1 MNILETDHWCMML
14 PEEWHAE
21 NDDDV
26 IRIVDQDDVG
36 EIEITTLHKQ
46 SGRVNASDVAA
57 MASEES
63 PEITEWHQAR
73 AGGFEGVTGVY
84 REDGASVREWYL
96 GSESLLLYI
105 PTSALKRTKVSMM
118 PQWMSS
124 WGPWWSG
131 IPRPLRRSRL

>member
-1 MNILETDHWCMML
+1 MML

-26 IRIVDQDDVG
+26 IRIFDQDDVG

-46 SGRVNASDVAA
+46 SGKVNASDVAS
-57 MASEES
+57 MALGGS

-73 AGGFEGVTGVY
+73 AGGFEGVTGIC

-96 GSESLLLYI
+96 GCESLLLYI
-105 PTSALKRTKVSMM
+105 TYVCAEKDEGLDDASVDELLETLVVGDSQAA
-118 PQWMSS
+118 
-124 WGPWWSG
+124 
-131 IPRPLRRSRL
+131 

>member
-1 MNILETDHWCMML
+1 MML

-46 SGRVNASDVAA
+46 SGRVNAPELTA

-63 PEITEWHQAR
+63 PEISEWRYTR
-73 AGGFEGVTGVY
+73 AGGFEGVTGTY

-96 GSESLLLYI
+96 GSVSLLLYI
-105 PTSALKRTKVSMM
+105 TYVCAEEDEGLDDASVDELLGTLVVGDSQAA
-118 PQWMSS
+118 
-124 WGPWWSG
+124 
-131 IPRPLRRSRL
+131 

>member
-46 SGRVNASDVAA
+46 SGRVTASDVAL

-96 GSESLLLYI
+96 GSESLMLYI
-105 PTSALKRTKVSMM
+105 TYVCPEEDEGLDDASVDELLGTLVVGDSQAA
-118 PQWMSS
+118 
-124 WGPWWSG
+124 
-131 IPRPLRRSRL
+131 

>member
-1 MNILETDHWCMML
+1 MHDA

-84 REDGASVREWYL
+84 REDGASVEWYL
-96 GSESLLLYI
+96 GSKAYCFTL

-124 WGPWWSG
+124 WGPWLLG

>member
-36 EIEITTLHKQ
+36 EIEITTLHKE

-73 AGGFEGVTGVY
+73 AGAFEGVTGVY
-84 REDGASVREWYL
+84 REDGASVRE
-96 GSESLLLYI
+96 
-105 PTSALKRTKVSMM
+105 
-118 PQWMSS
+118 
-124 WGPWWSG
+124 
-131 IPRPLRRSRL
+131 